1 MRQVWRWA
9 TTVTGTMAMIVGM
22 GLTQALPSFGTA
34 SELYGA
40 GSLKELITLRD
51 RLIQEL
57 ETPPKNQPEPN
68 FLTLYLLILLN
79 LNPMKFYYKS

>member
-9 TTVTGTMAMIVGM
+9 TTVTGTMAMILGL
-22 GLTQALPSFGTA
+22 GLTQTLPSLGTA

-40 GSLKELITLRD
+40 GSLKELINLRD

-57 ETPPKNQPEPN
+57 ETPPKNKPEPN
-68 FLTLYLLILLN
+68 FFNSLFSLFSIVFSIY
-79 LNPMKFYYKS
+79 